1 MGALNFKKEEGLCRL
16 GCWRGCTAQAEA
28 EARIGKTI
36 KFRTGSYLDPLCRI
50 ILVGGSG
57 LGLAFG
63 TGWCVYTLLS
73 EEVLWLLYS
82 GSSRNNEAD
91 ALALLWLQRRSRKN
105 SFPCFQ
111 ALPVWV

>member
-16 GCWRGCTAQAEA
+16 GCTAQAEA